1 LDQTT
6 PAWRVFDEPAA
17 GQAPAAAGGGAG
29 GRNPEG
35 GAAGVALTTSQLLLA
50 AAAVVGAVLI
60 GGIAVAVALG
70 SSDAAIVEGP
80 VATSGAILSGSAAP
94 AGEPLVVDVAGAV
107 VKPGLYRLP
116 DGARVGDAI
125 DAAGGFGPRVDVD
138 RVGRELNLAAA
149 VSDGDQVRVPSRDDP
164 SVAPGGGGGASAG
177 SGGGASGGTSG
188 VDGAGGLIDLNT
200 ATQGELE
207 ALPGIGPV
215 TAGKIIAARSET
227 PFRSVDELRERGLV
241 GEKTFEEIRPLVTAG

>member
-1 LDQTT
+1 MDQTT

-17 GQAPAAAGGGAG
+17 GQAPAAVGGGA
-29 GRNPEG
+29 RAPHTDL
-35 GAAGVALTTSQLLLA
+35 GAAGLALAPSQLLLA
-50 AAAVVGAVLI
+50 AAALVGAVLI
-60 GGIAVAVALG
+60 GGVAIAVALG
-70 SSDAAIVEGP
+70 SSEAAIVEGP
-80 VATSGAILSGSAAP
+80 VATSGSVVSGSAAP
-94 AGEPLVVDVAGAV
+94 ASGLIVVDVAGAV
-107 VKPGLYRLP
+107 VKPGLYRLA

-125 DAAGGFGPRVDVD
+125 DAAGGFGPRVDAD
-138 RVGRELNLAAA
+138 RVGRELNLAAT

-164 SVAPGGGGGASAG
+164 SVVSGGGGSASGG
-177 SGGGASGGTSG
+177 SGGGASGGSSG
-188 VDGAGGLIDLNT
+188 GDGAGGLVDLNT

-215 TAGKIIAARSET
+215 TAGKIIAARAET